1 MLNYKQIV
9 KEKKAKRIKSI
20 NNGDKTISKT
30 NILITVRLNKKT
42 IITIR
47 DISKF
52 DYWKEKY
59 PEAVIL

>member
-9 KEKKAKRIKSI
+9 KEKKAKRIKNI
-20 NNGDKTISKT
+20 NNNNNIINKSTIP
-30 NILITVRLNKKT
+30 ITVRLNKKT

-47 DISKF
+47 DMSKF

-59 PEAVIL
+59 PEAVVL

>member
-9 KEKKAKRIKSI
+9 KEKKAKRIKNI
-20 NNGDKTISKT
+20 NNNNILNKT
-30 NILITVRLNKKT
+30 NVPITVRLNKKT